1 LLAQRFGFDVLIAVA
16 AIESAIEAA
25 RQDHE
30 VGGASLSK
38 GLAVLALDGTAGVA
52 LARPL

>member
-1 LLAQRFGFDVLIAVA
+1 VLIAVA

-30 VGGASLSK
+30 VGGASLSNW
-38 GLAVLALDGTAGVA
+38 LAVPALDGTAAVA
-52 LARPL
+52 PPGPL